1 MTVFS
6 RQTCLLGGTG
16 EQTIHVLSTQEK
28 RDPEHIFKH
37 YCISAVFTK
46 KMVYIPTRLATFL
59 SKKENIPGRKCHCLS
74 SHSYKIKVQLSRI

>member
-1 MTVFS
+1 MVVFNS
-6 RQTCLLGGTG
+6 QTCLLGGTG
-16 EQTIHVLSTQEK
+16 KQTIHVLFTQEK

-37 YCISAVFTK
+37 WFCIHK

>member
-37 YCISAVFTK
+37 WFCIHK